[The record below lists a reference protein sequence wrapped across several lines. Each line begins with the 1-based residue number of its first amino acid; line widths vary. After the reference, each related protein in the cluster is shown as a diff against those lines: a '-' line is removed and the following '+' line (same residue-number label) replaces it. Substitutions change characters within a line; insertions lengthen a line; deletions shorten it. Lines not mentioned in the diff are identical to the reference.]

1 MIAALNEAEV
11 EFVVIGGFAVSAHGY
26 PRGTKDLDIVP
37 DPAPENLERLAGLL
51 DQLEAELLGVEELTE
66 SEVIRPDLDGL
77 MQGGNFV
84 LGTSLGRL
92 DIMQYVVPELEYHD
106 LEAGSFVEV
115 VFGNP
120 VRFCGFEQLIA
131 MKEAAGRTEDLLDI
145 ERLREARTPSP
156 NDGDPETDG

>member
-37 DPAPENLERLAGLL
+37 DPAPGNLERLAGLL